1 MGTSSKI
8 GDLREDRFRWWNVPL
23 GTSSCG
29 RKMLPREDKLHGRYI
44 SEGGRLL
51 REDRILRG

>member
-1 MGTSSKI
+1 MVERASGNKFLWEKDAPE
-8 GDLREDRFRWWNVPL
+8 GGQLR
-23 GTSSCG
+23 
-29 RKMLPREDKLHGRYI
+29 GRYI